1 MMLLLWLCGTAMDFL
16 SDIVDNASDSA
27 LYQVLVKPIAG
38 VFIAFV
44 VPLFFIGLAVCLW
57 ILSAM
62 LWGVY

>member
-1 MMLLLWLCGTAMDFL
+1 MDFL
-16 SDIVDNASDSA
+16 SDIVDNASNSA